1 MVAMNQDQIII
12 ALKINIIN
20 VDNKNLK
27 ILCHVFLLKS
37 SKCKY

>member
-20 VDNKNLK
+20 VDNK
-27 ILCHVFLLKS
+27 ILQFYVMFFF
-37 SKCKY
+37 

>member
-20 VDNKNLK
+20 VDNK
-27 ILCHVFLLKS
+27 ILQFYVMFFFWRAQ
-37 SKCKY
+37 